1 VALFTRRREHKNKQT
16 STLIFGLDLFS
27 QQQELIDALSLKAVF
42 STVATCFFPVE
53 NFLPFD
59 SSVSSAS
66 EE

>member
-1 VALFTRRREHKNKQT
+1 MHQHT
-16 STLIFGLDLFS
+16 STFIFGLDLFS
-27 QQQELIDALSLKAVF
+27 QQQELVDALSLKAAF

-59 SSVSSAS
+59 SSVSGAS